1 MLRNYFHT
9 FLLFLF
15 CLFCCHQVD
24 VPGGCRSAE
33 TFFESFETS
42 FTTAEW
48 QLIRGGYPGDGCGGP
63 SLDDPTTLSSPSTPL
78 YSTPSSSGA
87 KSKALAGG
95 DAGAFRRFYR
105 FWALK
110 EAYIKAHGLGLGIDL
125 QSIEFRLQAV
135 TQNGRVVEGSADG
148 GRDGESS
155 GGSAGS
161 GSGSGGVGYVWRVCV
176 DGASTPAMHWAFSL
190 ERVDDRHVV
199 CVALAPPQVRM
210 QVDGKGKT
218 MGAE

>member
-15 CLFCCHQVD
+15 GLFCCHQVD

-48 QLIRGGYPGDGCGGP
+48 QLIRGGYPGDGCG
-63 SLDDPTTLSSPSTPL
+63 SSALSSSSSSF

-87 KSKALAGG
+87 KSTALVGG

-110 EAYIKAHGLGLGIDL
+110 EAYIKAHALGLGIDL

-135 TQNGRVVEGSADG
+135 NRSGDRNGSNMSFEEEGG
-148 GRDGESS
+148 KRDGSDRS
-155 GGSAGS
+155 GGS
-161 GSGSGGVGYVWRVCV
+161 GVSYVWRVCV
-176 DGASTPAMHWAFSL
+176 DGASTPAKHWAFSL